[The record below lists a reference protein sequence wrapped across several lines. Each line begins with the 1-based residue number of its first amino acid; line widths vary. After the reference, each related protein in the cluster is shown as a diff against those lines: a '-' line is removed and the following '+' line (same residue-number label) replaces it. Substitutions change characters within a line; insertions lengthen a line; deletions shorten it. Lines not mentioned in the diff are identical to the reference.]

1 MFGVATLGMDH
12 NPSEATPTY
21 VGIKNQA
28 GELAVGTDHKEAL
41 WRAKYLGFDRSPG
54 AEPERS
60 EVSAEQYR
68 EWWNQRSD
76 QERADMLQG
85 GGSQPPVE
93 S

>member
-1 MFGVATLGMDH
+1 MDH
-12 NPSEATPTY
+12 NHLEATPTY
-21 VGIKNQA
+21 VGIKNQD
-28 GELAVGTDHKEAL
+28 GELAVGADYKEAL

-54 AEPERS
+54 AEPERCN
-60 EVSAEQYR
+60 VSPAQYH

-85 GGSQPPVE
+85 GGSQPPAE